1 MTDETSKHSERVRHL
16 RSALAGLGDV
26 KASVLASFDFDNITV
41 EFVDRAIDRF
51 DYKSD
56 FGGYRI
62 AFTVMHDKL
71 PPEVR
76 SALHE
81 LQGHQTQQQS

>member
-1 MTDETSKHSERVRHL
+1 MTDETRKHGERVRRL
-16 RSALAGLGDV
+16 RSALAGLGDAQ
-26 KASVLASFDFDNITV
+26 ASVLASFDFDNITV
-41 EFVDRAIDRF
+41 EWVDRAIDRF

-62 AFTVMHDKL
+62 GFTVMHDKL

-76 SALHE
+76 RALHQ
-81 LQGHQTQQQS
+81 LQKSEA